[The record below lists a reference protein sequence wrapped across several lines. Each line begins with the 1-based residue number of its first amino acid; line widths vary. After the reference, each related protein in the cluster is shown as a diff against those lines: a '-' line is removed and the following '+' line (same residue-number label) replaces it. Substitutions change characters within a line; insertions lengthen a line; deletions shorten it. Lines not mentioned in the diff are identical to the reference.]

1 MRNKDWQN
9 LLVELMKNLW
19 IYSELLIIFRE
30 IQRKRKKGVIREE
43 GDKKECKL

>member
-30 IQRKRKKGVIREE
+30 IQRKRKKAVIREE
-43 GDKKECKL
+43 GDKK